1 MSTHDQNRRIFV
13 VLTAVAGLPWK
24 IGHRDSGY
32 RPEALERKPLIGD
45 SRNDRW
51 AGSMEL
57 AVDQAPVAV
66 TTIAVQEPSL
76 FLGWSW
82 SHSKGAAPAPL

>member
-51 AGSMEL
+51 AGSKEL
-57 AVDQAPVAV
+57 AADQAPVTV
-66 TTIAVQEPSL
+66 TTIAVQEPSF
-76 FLGWSW
+76 FL
-82 SHSKGAAPAPL
+82 